1 MPSTIVRGRY
11 VVQGFRSDAEPVVL
25 ADAGVVVQDE
35 VVVAIGPFDEV
46 HAEHPDFEVIG
57 GINSVV
63 MPGLVNAHHH
73 LGLTPFQL
81 GSEDLPLELWLAS
94 RVALRD
100 VDVYLDT
107 LYSAFEMVA
116 SGVTTVQHLHSRV
129 PGSSGDVLAASEEV
143 LRAYRDL
150 GMRVSYS
157 LALRDQNRLVYEAD
171 DQFVETLPAGIRPM
185 AHRWFERFTLPV
197 SEQIAIFEELHRRY
211 RDHSTAKV
219 QLAPANLHWLSDEGL
234 KSAAELSEKTA
245 APMHMHLVETPYQ
258 TAYAARRA
266 GGRSALE
273 YLERMG
279 LLRGRMTIGH
289 GVWLTESDIELCA
302 ATGTRI
308 CHNCSSNFRLKSGLA
323 PLNRFLKHS
332 IPVAIGIDEAGIN
345 DDRDMFQEMRMVL
358 LAHREPGIEAPFPS
372 PARVLRMATEGG
384 AGTTPFASSI
394 GSLRPGMAADL
405 AVLDWPAVTN
415 PYQSPDR
422 PVVDVLVH
430 RAKPDAVRL
439 VMIGGQVVYRD
450 GQFTR
455 VDRAAVLSEIAARLA
470 RPLTSA
476 EAERVEL
483 AKQLMP
489 HVRRFYDGYLSEAS
503 GEPHYLLNS
512 RS

>member
-1 MPSTIVRGRY
+1 MSSTIVRGRH
-11 VVQGFRSDAEPVVL
+11 VVQGFLSDAEPVVL
-25 ADAGVVVQDE
+25 ADAGVLVQDE
-35 VVVAIGPFDEV
+35 VIVAIGPFDEL
-46 HAEHPDFEVIG
+46 HSEHPDFEVIG
-57 GINSVV
+57 GNDSVV

-100 VDVYLDT
+100 VDLYLDT

-129 PGSSGDVLAASEEV
+129 PGPGADVLAASEEV
-143 LRAYRDL
+143 IRAYHDV

-157 LALRDQNRLVYEAD
+157 IALRDQNRLVYGAD
-171 DQFVETLPAGIRPM
+171 DQFVEMLPAGVRPVT
-185 AHRWFERFTLPV
+185 RRYFERFTLPL
-197 SEQIAIFEELHRRY
+197 SEQIATFEELHRRY
-211 RDHSTAKV
+211 RDHGTAMV
-219 QLAPANLHWLSDEGL
+219 QLAPANLHWLSDDGL
-234 KSAAELSEKTA
+234 KAAAELSDRTR

-258 TAYAARRA
+258 KAYAARRS
-266 GGRSALE
+266 GLSALE
-273 YLERMG
+273 YIERMG
-279 LLRGRMTIGH
+279 LLRGRLTLGH

-308 CHNCSSNFRLKSGLA
+308 CHNCSSNLRLKSGLA
-323 PLNRFLKHS
+323 PLNRCLQHS

-372 PARVLRMATEGG
+372 PARVLQMATEGG

-405 AVLDWPAVTN
+405 VVLDWNAVTY
-415 PYQSPDR
+415 PYQSTDV

-430 RAKPDAVRL
+430 RGRPGATRL
-439 VMIGGQVVYRD
+439 VMVAGQVVYRD

-455 VDRAAVLSEIAARLA
+455 VDRTAVLAEIAARLA
-470 RPLTSA
+470 RPLTPA
-476 EAERVEL
+476 EAERVAL
-483 AKQLMP
+483 AKVLMP
-489 HVRRFYDGYLSEAS
+489 HVRQFYDGYLSEPF
-503 GEPHYLLNS
+503 GEPHYRLNS